1 MGLHVANL
9 NPENRLILSPA
20 IAYYLQKLL
29 LINLDRLIALNPDQE
44 DAKTLLKGDAER
56 EHSQVRN
63 IRSQA
68 PEFIPGEEKNF
79 SLLES
84 PDLIAGVSPRL
95 RLPAS
100 PRPLEAADR
109 VSDLDAV
116 LESLYLTDQKI
127 NAATL
132 ELEQLVLSHQ
142 NFSYQGSKAILQR
155 NKIERQIF
163 ERLGFKLKND
173 LQVNI
178 LIIDDT
184 PNNLRLLSAT
194 LIQQGYKVRSA
205 ISGKIAIES
214 IKYFLPDLIL
224 LDILMPEM
232 DGYEVCTRL
241 KTNAVTRDI
250 PVIFISAI
258 DRAIDKVKAFGMGG
272 ADYITK
278 PFHVEEVLARVEQQL
293 QLKNL
298 QKRLADQ
305 NMRLQQAL
313 VERKELEERY
323 RNMFENSVDGIF
335 QSTPAGRFLR
345 VNQALASIY
354 GYADPA
360 EMIAAIADINQ
371 QVYVHPG
378 RRYEFA
384 AFMEQYETVSDF
396 ESQIYRKDGS
406 IIWVC
411 EDVRVVKDP
420 NGNLLF
426 YEGTVKDITA
436 RKQAEDQLRR
446 ERLRA
451 ERLLLNILPQPIAE
465 RLKRNESAI
474 ADRFDAVTVLFAD
487 LVDFTSL
494 AAKITPTQ
502 LVNLL
507 DEIFSAFD
515 RLIEQYN
522 LEKIKTI
529 GDAYMAVGGLPIP
542 RKNHAEAVADM
553 ALAMQQAI
561 ANFQTDLKKPFQL
574 RIGINTGD
582 VVAGVIGKKKFSYD
596 LWGDTVNIAS
606 RMESEGMAGKIQ
618 VTTATYELLKDKY
631 ILQPRGTVFI
641 KGRGKM
647 LSYWLLGKQE

>member
-173 LQVNI
+173 LKVNI

>member
-1 MGLHVANL
+1 MKMVSSERDCVRSAYRPQLPKLSTLIFECLLSPTRELGLNFEQMGLDVANL
-9 NPENRLILSPA
+9 HPENRLLLSPA

-29 LINLDRLIALNPDQE
+29 LLNLDRLIVISAD
-44 DAKTLLKGDAER
+44 
-56 EHSQVRN
+56 V
-63 IRSQA
+63 
-68 PEFIPGEEKNF
+68 
-79 SLLES
+79 
-84 PDLIAGVSPRL
+84 
-95 RLPAS
+95 
-100 PRPLEAADR
+100 ADR

-116 LESLYLTDQKI
+116 LETLYLREQQI

-132 ELEQLVLSHQ
+132 ELEQLVLCHQ
-142 NFSYQGSKAILQR
+142 NLIYQGAKAILQR

-163 ERLGFKLKND
+163 ARLGFKLKND
-173 LQVNI
+173 GRVNI

-184 PNNLRLLSAT
+184 PDNLRLLSAT

-205 ISGKIAIES
+205 ISGKIAIQS
-214 IKYFLPDLIL
+214 IKYFVPDLIL

-232 DGYEVCTRL
+232 DGYQVCTHL
-241 KTNAVTRDI
+241 KVNAVNRDI
-250 PVIFISAI
+250 PVIFISAV
-258 DRAIDKVKAFGMGG
+258 DRVLDKVKAFGIGG

-278 PFHVEEVLARVEQQL
+278 PFHVEEVLVRVEQQL
-293 QLKNL
+293 QLRNL

-313 VERKELEERY
+313 VERKQLEERY
-323 RNMFENSVDGIF
+323 RSMFENSVDGIF
-335 QSTPAGRFLR
+335 QSTPSGRFLR
-345 VNQALASIY
+345 VNQAMARIY
-354 GYADPA
+354 GYASPE

-384 AFMEQYETVSDF
+384 AFIEQYDTVSDF

-406 IIWVC
+406 IIWIS
-411 EDVRVVKDP
+411 EDVRAVKDA

-436 RKQAEDQLRR
+436 RKQAEEELRR
-446 ERLRA
+446 ERLKA

-465 RLKRNESAI
+465 RLKRNETAI
-474 ADRFDAVTVLFAD
+474 AERFDAVTVLLAD

-515 RLIEQYN
+515 RLVEQYN

-529 GDAYMAVGGLPIP
+529 GDAYMAVGGLPTP
-542 RKNHAEAVADM
+542 RTNHAEAVADM
-553 ALAMQQAI
+553 ALAMQQI
-561 ANFQTDLKKPFQL
+561 IINFQKDVKKPFQL

-618 VTTATYELLKDKY
+618 LTAATYELLKDKY
-631 ILQPRGTVFI
+631 ILQPRGNVFI
-641 KGRGKM
+641 KSRGEM
-647 LSYWLLGKQE
+647 LTYWLLGKKE

>member
-1 MGLHVANL
+1 M
-9 NPENRLILSPA
+9 A
-20 IAYYLQKLL
+20 I
-29 LINLDRLIALNPDQE
+29 NSD
-44 DAKTLLKGDAER
+44 
-56 EHSQVRN
+56 
-63 IRSQA
+63 
-68 PEFIPGEEKNF
+68 
-79 SLLES
+79 
-84 PDLIAGVSPRL
+84 
-95 RLPAS
+95 
-100 PRPLEAADR
+100 AADK
-109 VSDLDAV
+109 VSNLDAV
-116 LESLYLTDQKI
+116 LESLYLTDQQI
-127 NAATL
+127 NAAAL

-142 NFSYQGSKAILQR
+142 NLSYQGAKAILQR

-173 LQVNI
+173 GRVNI

-184 PNNLRLLSAT
+184 PDNLRLLSAT

-214 IKYFLPDLIL
+214 IKYFVPDLIL

-232 DGYEVCTRL
+232 DGYQVCTHL
-241 KTNAVTRDI
+241 KVNAVTRDI
-250 PVIFISAI
+250 PVIFISAV
-258 DRAIDKVKAFGMGG
+258 DRVIDKVKAFGIGG

-278 PFHVEEVLARVEQQL
+278 PFHVEEVLVRVEQQL
-293 QLKNL
+293 QLRNL
-298 QKRLADQ
+298 QKRLSDQ

-313 VERKELEERY
+313 VERKQLEERY
-323 RNMFENSVDGIF
+323 RSMFENSVDGIF
-335 QSTPAGRFLR
+335 QSTLDGRFLR
-345 VNQALASIY
+345 VNQALARIY
-354 GYADPA
+354 GYASPE

-378 RRYEFA
+378 RRYEFV
-384 AFMEQYETVSDF
+384 AFIEQYDTLSDF

-406 IIWVC
+406 IIWIS
-411 EDVRVVKDP
+411 EDVRAVKDG

-426 YEGTVKDITA
+426 YEGTVKNITA
-436 RKQAEDQLRR
+436 RKQAEDELRR
-446 ERLRA
+446 ERLKA

-465 RLKRNESAI
+465 RLKRNETAI

-515 RLIEQYN
+515 RLVEQYK

-529 GDAYMAVGGLPIP
+529 GDAYMAVGGLPTP
-542 RKNHAEAVADM
+542 RKNHAEAIADM

-561 ANFQTDLKKPFQL
+561 VNFQQDVKKPFQL
-574 RIGINTGD
+574 RIGINSGD

-618 VTTATYELLKDKY
+618 VTAATYELLKDKY
-631 ILQPRGTVFI
+631 ILQPRGNVLI
-641 KGRGKM
+641 KGRGEM
-647 LSYWLLGKQE
+647 LTYWLLGKKE

>member
-1 MGLHVANL
+1 MGLDVANFQ
-9 NPENRLILSPA
+9 PENRLLLSPA

-29 LINLDRLIALNPDQE
+29 LINLDRLIVINPD
-44 DAKTLLKGDAER
+44 
-56 EHSQVRN
+56 
-63 IRSQA
+63 
-68 PEFIPGEEKNF
+68 
-79 SLLES
+79 
-84 PDLIAGVSPRL
+84 
-95 RLPAS
+95 
-100 PRPLEAADR
+100 AADR

-116 LESLYLTDQKI
+116 LESLYLTDEEI

-142 NFSYQGSKAILQR
+142 NLLYQGAKAILQR

-173 LQVNI
+173 VKVNI

-184 PNNLRLLSAT
+184 PDNLRLLSAT

-205 ISGKIAIES
+205 ISGKIALDG
-214 IKYFLPDLIL
+214 IKYFAPDLIL

-232 DGYEVCTRL
+232 DGYEVCTHL

-250 PVIFISAI
+250 PVIFISAV
-258 DRAIDKVKAFGMGG
+258 DRVVDKVKAFGIGG

-278 PFHVEEVLARVEQQL
+278 PFHVEEVLVRVEQQL
-293 QLKNL
+293 QLRNL

-313 VERKELEERY
+313 IERKQLEERY
-323 RNMFENSVDGIF
+323 RSMFENSVDGIF
-335 QSTPAGRFLR
+335 QSTPEGRFLR
-345 VNQALASIY
+345 VNQALARIY
-354 GYADPA
+354 GYADPE
-360 EMIAAIADINQ
+360 EMIGAIADINQ

-384 AFMEQYETVSDF
+384 AFIEQYDTVSDF
-396 ESQIYRKDGS
+396 ESQVYRKDGS
-406 IIWVC
+406 IIWIS
-411 EDVRVVKDP
+411 EDVRAVKDA
-420 NGNLLF
+420 NGDLLF

-451 ERLLLNILPQPIAE
+451 ERLLLNILPQAIAE

-474 ADRFDAVTVLFAD
+474 AERFDAVTVLFAD

-515 RLIEQYN
+515 RLVEQYK

-529 GDAYMAVGGLPIP
+529 GDAYMAVGGLPTP

-553 ALAMQQAI
+553 ALAMQQTI
-561 ANFQTDLKKPFQL
+561 INFQKDLKNPFQL

-618 VTTATYELLKDKY
+618 VTAATYELLKDKY
-631 ILQPRGTVFI
+631 IFEPRGTVFI
-641 KGRGKM
+641 KGRGEM
-647 LSYWLLGKQE
+647 LTYWLIGKKD

>member
-1 MGLHVANL
+1 MALDVANSH
-9 NPENRLILSPA
+9 PENRLVISPA

-29 LINLDRLIALNPDQE
+29 LINLDRLIASNPD
-44 DAKTLLKGDAER
+44 
-56 EHSQVRN
+56 
-63 IRSQA
+63 
-68 PEFIPGEEKNF
+68 
-79 SLLES
+79 
-84 PDLIAGVSPRL
+84 
-95 RLPAS
+95 
-100 PRPLEAADR
+100 AADR

-116 LESLYLTDQKI
+116 LESLYVTEQGI

-142 NFSYQGSKAILQR
+142 NMSYQRGKSLLQR
-155 NKIERQIF
+155 NKIEEQIF
-163 ERLGFKLKND
+163 ERLGFKLQNNVR
-173 LQVNI
+173 VNI

-184 PNNLRLLSAT
+184 PANLRLLSAT

-205 ISGKIAIES
+205 TNGKIALDG
-214 IKYFLPDLIL
+214 IKYFVPDLIL

-241 KTNAVTRDI
+241 KTNTLTRDI

-258 DRAIDKVKAFGMGG
+258 ERVIDKVKAFGIGG

-278 PFHVEEVLARVEQQL
+278 PFKVEEVLARVEQQL
-293 QLKNL
+293 QLRNL
-298 QKRLADQ
+298 QKRLAEQ

-313 VERKELEERY
+313 VERKQLEDRY
-323 RNMFENSVDGIF
+323 RSMFENSVDGIF
-335 QSTPAGRFLR
+335 QSTPEGRFLR
-345 VNQALASIY
+345 VNKALARIY
-354 GYADPA
+354 GYASPE

-371 QVYVHPG
+371 QVYIHAG
-378 RRYEFA
+378 RLYEFA
-384 AFMEQYETVSDF
+384 AFLEQYDTVSDF
-396 ESQIYRKDGS
+396 ESQVYRKDGS
-406 IIWVC
+406 IIWVS
-411 EDVRVVKDP
+411 EDVRAVKDE

-436 RKQAEDQLRR
+436 RKQAEDQLRQ

-507 DEIFSAFD
+507 DEIFSTFD
-515 RLIEQYN
+515 RLVEQYN

-529 GDAYMAVGGLPIP
+529 GDAYMAVGGLPTR

-561 ANFQTDLKKPFQL
+561 INFQKDVKKSFQL

-606 RMESEGMAGKIQ
+606 RMESEGVAGKIQ
-618 VTTATYELLKDKY
+618 LTAVTYELLKDKY
-631 ILQPRGTVFI
+631 IFEPRGNVFV
-641 KGRGKM
+641 KGRGEM
-647 LSYWLLGKQE
+647 LTYWLIGKKD